1 MNYQKTM
8 KFINKYIISFILIMI
23 AALFFINN
31 NEEESVVL
39 NNSRF
44 ESMIPKTKSE
54 ELTGYKIQ
62 VSIENGCGKS
72 GIAKLY
78 TNFLRKNGYDIVD
91 YKNADNFD
99 YKNTKLVFHKR
110 DYSAYSSEIIDL
122 LKIKPENISYN
133 YSENT
138 YYQITL
144 ILGEDYNKIDSYKL
158 VSMYY
163 EPF

>member
-1 MNYQKTM
+1 M
-8 KFINKYIISFILIMI
+8 KFLNKYTISIFLVIILAF
-23 AALFFINN
+23 FFISNKK
-31 NEEESVVL
+31 EESIL
-39 NNSRF
+39 LSSNRL

-54 ELTGYKIQ
+54 DIIGYKIQ

-99 YKNTKLVFHKR
+99 YKNTKLIFHKR
-110 DYSAYSSEIIDL
+110 DYSVYSNEIIEL
-122 LKIKPENISYN
+122 LKINPDHVSYN
-133 YSENT
+133 YDENT

-144 ILGEDYNKIDSYKL
+144 ILGQDYNTIDSYKL

>member
-1 MNYQKTM
+1 M
-8 KFINKYIISFILIMI
+8 KFINKYTTYVFFLIIF
-23 AALFFINN
+23 ALFFISNK
-31 NEEESVVL
+31 EKESVVL
-39 NNSRF
+39 SNSRF

-54 ELTGYKIQ
+54 EIAGYKIQ

-78 TNFLRKNGYDIVD
+78 TNFLRKNGYDIID

-110 DYSAYSSEIIDL
+110 DYSVYSNEIIDL
-122 LKIKPENISYN
+122 LKINPNNVSYN
-133 YSENT
+133 YNENT

>member
-1 MNYQKTM
+1 M
-8 KFINKYIISFILIMI
+8 KFINKYTIPIFLVIILVF
-23 AALFFINN
+23 FFISNRQ
-31 NEEESVVL
+31 EESIVL
-39 NNSRF
+39 SSNKF

-54 ELTGYKIQ
+54 EIIGYKIQ

-78 TNFLRKNGYDIVD
+78 TNFLRKNGYDIID

-99 YKNTKLVFHKR
+99 YKNTKLIFHKR
-110 DYSAYSSEIIDL
+110 DYSAYSNEIIDL
-122 LKIKPENISYN
+122 LKINPNHVSYN
-133 YSENT
+133 YNENT

-144 ILGEDYNKIDSYKL
+144 ILGEDYNKIDSYNL

>member
-1 MNYQKTM
+1 M
-8 KFINKYIISFILIMI
+8 KFINKYTIPIFLVIILVF
-23 AALFFINN
+23 FFISNR
-31 NEEESVVL
+31 EEESIVL
-39 NNSRF
+39 SSSKF

-54 ELTGYKIQ
+54 EIIGYKIQ

-78 TNFLRKNGYDIVD
+78 TNFLRKNGYDIID

-99 YKNTKLVFHKR
+99 YKNTKLIFHKR
-110 DYSAYSSEIIDL
+110 DYSAYSNEIIEL
-122 LKIKPENISYN
+122 LKINPNHVSYN
-133 YSENT
+133 YNENT

-144 ILGEDYNKIDSYKL
+144 IIGEDYNKIDSYNL

>member
-1 MNYQKTM
+1 M
-8 KFINKYIISFILIMI
+8 KFINKYTIPIFLVIILVF
-23 AALFFINN
+23 FFISNRQ
-31 NEEESVVL
+31 EESIVL
-39 NNSRF
+39 SNNKF

-54 ELTGYKIQ
+54 EIIGYKIQ

-78 TNFLRKNGYDIVD
+78 TNFLRKNGYDIID

-99 YKNTKLVFHKR
+99 YKNTKLIFHKR
-110 DYSAYSSEIIDL
+110 DYSAYSNEIIEL
-122 LKIKPENISYN
+122 LKINPNHVSYN
-133 YSENT
+133 YNENT

>member
-1 MNYQKTM
+1 M
-8 KFINKYIISFILIMI
+8 KFINKYTIPIFLVIILVF
-23 AALFFINN
+23 FFISNR
-31 NEEESVVL
+31 EEESIVL
-39 NNSRF
+39 SSSKF

-54 ELTGYKIQ
+54 EIIGYKIQ

-78 TNFLRKNGYDIVD
+78 TNFLRKNGYDIID

-99 YKNTKLVFHKR
+99 YKNTKLIFHKR
-110 DYSAYSSEIIDL
+110 DYSAYSNEIIEL
-122 LKIKPENISYN
+122 LKINPNHVSYN
-133 YSENT
+133 YNENT

-144 ILGEDYNKIDSYKL
+144 IIGEDYNKIDSYKL